1 MTPTIFNPYRYT
13 VDAPLSESLIVGGIV
28 VAGGYGTDTWE
39 TYNQATTAFTQ
50 EASVLPYVNSIMAG
64 GGNKASSMV
73 AGGLTFP
80 SNTTNSATNTA
91 GTWITNAYALPA
103 ALGYAAGGGS
113 PSDFLICGGSGHG
126 NIYANACWENNSGA
140 WVSGGTLGYQSYGKG
155 FGGNSITAIVAGGN
169 GVGGSSGNQD
179 ITETY
184 ASSTWTTSSSVLQ
197 SGRHNFGMDGNVDGA
212 IYMCGYGSLGYGQ
225 GNQCGTW
232 SGGASGSWTTVA
244 VLPTVAP
251 ANTMAA
257 ANFIAGN
264 DTEAVGGT
272 GAGASYTYIPYMFEW
287 NGAAGTWTR
296 VGDLNIA
303 REYAAGGMAN

>member
-1 MTPTIFNPYRYT
+1 MSQNIVNPYRYSESS
-13 VDAPLSESLIVGGIV
+13 PLDESLIVGGIV

-39 TYNQATTAFTQ
+39 TYNQSTAQFTQ

-64 GGNKASSMV
+64 GGTKASGMV
-73 AGGLTFP
+73 AGGLTLP
-80 SNTTNSATNTA
+80 TMTNESCTNTA
-91 GTWITNAYALPA
+91 GTWSVNSYLLPA
-103 ALGYAAGGGS
+103 TLGYAQGGGS

-140 WVSGGTLGYQSYGKG
+140 WLSGGTLGYQSVGKG

-169 GVGGSSGNQD
+169 GVGGSSGYQD

-197 SGRHNFGMDGNVDGA
+197 SGRTNFGMDGNVDGA
-212 IYMCGYGSLGYGQ
+212 IYICGYGSLGSGQ

-232 SGGASGSWTTVA
+232 TGGASGSWTTIA

-251 ANTMAA
+251 ANTMAS

-264 DTEAVGGT
+264 DQTAVGGT
-272 GAGASYTYIPYMFEW
+272 GAGTGYVYLKYMYEW
-287 NGAAGTWTR
+287 DSTSWTR